1 MINWQMRAGRG
12 GVCDFR
18 KNFDFYFKW
27 LTNKVMS
34 CFIISDEDQTE
45 LTSSIN
51 WDYFKMNLILDGQIC
66 ITDFNDKLYACIG
79 NRGGT
84 PNEYYVP
91 TRFLIANP
99 VLKSK
104 EVEIGKTGVVI
115 YNTKIDHFVWTGESD
130 VFSAGLCD
138 LIEQTATLLA
148 DNIISINCSQI
159 NARVTAFFTADSQA
173 QAAAGEAVLKRM
185 YAGNPYAILRSDL
198 IEKLLINPINNSS
211 SGQNITELVEL
222 HNYIIANFFQS
233 IGIKSNNIMKRER
246 LIRDEIESQDDFL
259 QVSIL
264 EILSS
269 WQQGLD
275 EVNELY
281 GTSFHVKLNPVLLNE
296 LIQQLDDAEGSEDV
310 QDNAE
315 GSEDVQDSAEG
326 SEDVEDNAESSEDV
340 QDSAEGSEDVED
352 NAESSEDV
360 QDSAEGSEDVQD
372 NDEGSEDVQDSAEG
386 SEDVEDNA
394 ESSEDV
400 QDSAEGSEDVQDND
414 EGSEDVQ
421 DNAEGSEDVQDNAEG
436 AEGSEDAIE
445 EIEEKEQI
453 VQEVVDL
460 INDAPDDERGE
471 QDVQPKEEAAESDAD

>member
-34 CFIISDEDQTE
+34 CFIITDQDPSE
-45 LTSSIN
+45 RTSSIN

-91 TRFLIANP
+91 TQFLIANP
-99 VLKSK
+99 VLGSK
-104 EVEIGKTGVVI
+104 EVNIGESGVVI

-130 VFSAGLCD
+130 IFAAGLCD

-159 NARVTAFFTADSQA
+159 NARVTAFFTADSES
-173 QAAAGEAVLKRM
+173 QAAAGELILRKM
-185 YAGNPYAILRSDL
+185 YAGKPYSILRSDMV
-198 IEKLLINPINNSS
+198 EKLLVNPINSSS

-222 HNYIIANFFQS
+222 HNYIVANFFQS
-233 IGIKSNNIMKRER
+233 IGIKSNSVMKRER

-269 WQQGLD
+269 WQAGLD

-281 GTSFHVKLNPVLLNE
+281 GTSFKVELNPVLLNE
-296 LIQQLDDAEGSEDV
+296 LMDQLEGTEPESEEAAAEPESDDA
-310 QDNAE
+310 AE
-315 GSEDVQDSAEG
+315 PKS
-326 SEDVEDNAESSEDV
+326 
-340 QDSAEGSEDVED
+340 
-352 NAESSEDV
+352 
-360 QDSAEGSEDVQD
+360 
-372 NDEGSEDVQDSAEG
+372 
-386 SEDVEDNA
+386 
-394 ESSEDV
+394 
-400 QDSAEGSEDVQDND
+400 
-414 EGSEDVQ
+414 
-421 DNAEGSEDVQDNAEG
+421 EG
-436 AEGSEDAIE
+436 AETGQEESEPGQE
-445 EIEEKEQI
+445 ESEPGQDESEPGQEETEPGQDESEPEEVIDEIQEKEEI

-460 INDAPDDERGE
+460 INDNAPERGE
-471 QDVQPKEEAAESDAD
+471 NDEQSEKEAAEPDAD

>member
-34 CFIISDEDQTE
+34 CFIITDQDPSE
-45 LTSSIN
+45 RTSSIN

-91 TRFLIANP
+91 TQFLIANP
-99 VLKSK
+99 VLGSK
-104 EVEIGKTGVVI
+104 EVNIGESGVVI

-130 VFSAGLCD
+130 IFAAGLCD

-159 NARVTAFFTADSQA
+159 NARVTAFFTADSES
-173 QAAAGEAVLKRM
+173 QAAAGELILRKM
-185 YAGNPYAILRSDL
+185 YAGKPYSILRSDMV
-198 IEKLLINPINNSS
+198 EKLLVNPINSSS

-222 HNYIIANFFQS
+222 HNYIVANFFQS
-233 IGIKSNNIMKRER
+233 IGIKSNSVMKRER

-269 WQQGLD
+269 WQAGLD

-281 GTSFHVKLNPVLLNE
+281 GTSFKVELNPVLLNE
-296 LIQQLDDAEGSEDV
+296 LMDQLEGTEPESEEAAAEPESDDA
-310 QDNAE
+310 AE
-315 GSEDVQDSAEG
+315 PKS
-326 SEDVEDNAESSEDV
+326 
-340 QDSAEGSEDVED
+340 
-352 NAESSEDV
+352 
-360 QDSAEGSEDVQD
+360 
-372 NDEGSEDVQDSAEG
+372 
-386 SEDVEDNA
+386 
-394 ESSEDV
+394 
-400 QDSAEGSEDVQDND
+400 
-414 EGSEDVQ
+414 
-421 DNAEGSEDVQDNAEG
+421 EG
-436 AEGSEDAIE
+436 AETGQEESEPGQEESEPGQDESEPGQEETEPGQDESEPEEVIDEIQEKE
-445 EIEEKEQI
+445 EI
-453 VQEVVDL
+453 VQDVVDL
-460 INDAPDDERGE
+460 INDNAPERGE
-471 QDVQPKEEAAESDAD
+471 NDEQSEKEAAEPDAD